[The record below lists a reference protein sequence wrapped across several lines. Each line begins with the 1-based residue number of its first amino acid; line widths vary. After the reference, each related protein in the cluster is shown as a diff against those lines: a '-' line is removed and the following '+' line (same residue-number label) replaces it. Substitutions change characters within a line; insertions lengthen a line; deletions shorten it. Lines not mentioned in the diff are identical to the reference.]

1 MEHKS
6 YPHIG
11 ETLYCDVLPNGLQ
24 LRVLPKPGFRG
35 RFAVLAVNYG
45 GAHRRFVLN
54 GTLHETP
61 AGVAHYLE
69 HKMFDLPEGDGT
81 MDAFAANGADPNAFT
96 SQSSTCYFFHCTE
109 HFAENLRLL
118 LHLVATPYFTEETVA
133 KEQGII
139 AQEILEED
147 DSPDGAVYYNLMAQ
161 LYARHPLRERVIG
174 SLESIREI
182 SARTLYDCHR
192 AFYTPANLCLC
203 VEGDVDPEE
212 VARIAR
218 QVLPAESGPLP
229 RADFG
234 PAESPLPL
242 EKLHRAQMDVAAPQ
256 FLIGAKLCPVGEDL
270 LRERLTASLAL
281 RVLVGSSSDFY
292 NRLYSQGLLSRDY
305 DAELDFALGQGT
317 FLMGGESRDPEAV
330 LEELEQ
336 ELSKASREGL
346 DPGRFER
353 AKRSSLGARLRGLE
367 DFESVCIALAEGVFD
382 GSSPLDA
389 AELLQSIRREDCEVW
404 LREHLGPERLALS
417 IIEPRR
423 N

>member
-11 ETLYCDVLPNGLQ
+11 ETLYFDTLPNGLR
-24 LRVLPKPGFRG
+24 LRVLPKPGFRS
-35 RFAVLAVNYG
+35 RCAVLAVNYG
-45 GAHRRFVLN
+45 GAHRRFTLDGVLQ
-54 GTLHETP
+54 ETP

-69 HKMFDLPEGDGT
+69 HKMFDLPEGDEA
-81 MDAFAANGADPNAFT
+81 MEEFAANGADPNAFT
-96 SQSSTCYFFHCTE
+96 SQATTCYFFHCTE

-118 LHLVATPYFTEETVA
+118 LHFVSTPYFTAETVE

-147 DSPDGAVYYNLMAQ
+147 DSPDGAVYHNLLKQ
-161 LYARHPLRERVIG
+161 LYAHHPLRDKVIG
-174 SLESIREI
+174 SVESIREI
-182 SARTLYDCHR
+182 TARTLYDCHR

-203 VEGDVDPEE
+203 VAGDVDPEE

-218 QVLPAESGPLP
+218 EVLPARSGTLP

-242 EKLHRAQMDVAAPQ
+242 EKLHLAQMDVAAPQ
-256 FLIGAKLCPVGEDL
+256 FLIGAKLCPVGADL

-281 RVLVGSSSDFY
+281 RLLVGASSDFY
-292 NRLYSQGLLSRDY
+292 NRLYAQGLLSRDF
-305 DAELDFALGQGT
+305 DVELDYSLGQGT
-317 FLMGGESRDPEAV
+317 FLLGGESRDPEAV
-330 LEELEQ
+330 LRELEQ
-336 ELSKASREGL
+336 ELARVSREGL

-367 DFESVCIALAEGVFD
+367 DFEGVCIALAEGVFE

-389 AELLQSIRREDCEVW
+389 AGLLQSIRREDCQVW